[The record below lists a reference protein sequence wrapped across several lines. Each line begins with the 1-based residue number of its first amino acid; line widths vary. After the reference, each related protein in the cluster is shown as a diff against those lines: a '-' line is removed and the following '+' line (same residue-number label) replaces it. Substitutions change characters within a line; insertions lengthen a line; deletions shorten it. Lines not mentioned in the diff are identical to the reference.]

1 MRSNVLPSITQV
13 ESVDPRWWVWTGE
26 FLKFLMVLHRCHKP
40 TVFKGA
46 SESVGNFALK
56 TIDNL
61 HMILI
66 AADCP
71 REWFVFDSINCHF

>member
-1 MRSNVLPSITQV
+1 
-13 ESVDPRWWVWTGE
+13 
-26 FLKFLMVLHRCHKP
+26 MVLHRCHKP

-46 SESVGNFALK
+46 SEPVGNFDLK

-61 HMILI
+61 HVILI